1 MKARKLLKA
10 EDLSLGGSIDF
21 RTQCVIMTLAG
32 GRRGRRGGGGGGNA
46 NDVLKMRKGQSSKY
60 FKVHELLFTI
70 KFIFVFLLQP
80 ICASTQV
87 K

>member
-21 RTQCVIMTLAG
+21 HTQCVIMTLAG
-32 GRRGRRGGGGGGNA
+32 GRRGEEGGGGGIA

-80 ICASTQV
+80 ICAYTQV